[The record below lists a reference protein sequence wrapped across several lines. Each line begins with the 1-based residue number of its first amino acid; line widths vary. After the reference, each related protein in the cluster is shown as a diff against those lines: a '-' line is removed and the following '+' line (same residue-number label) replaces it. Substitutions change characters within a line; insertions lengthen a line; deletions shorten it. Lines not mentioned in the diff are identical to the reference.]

1 MRKRLSFGRRRFP
14 IVRAL
19 TLGRG
24 GSHNTFSAGFRL
36 RKKVILL
43 HRLRR
48 LITGL
53 IPVMVDLRFRPS
65 SEIPPLVLIL

>member
-24 GSHNTFSAGFRL
+24 GSHNIISAGFRL
-36 RKKVILL
+36 REEVILL
-43 HRLRR
+43 HRFRR

-53 IPVMVDLRFRPS
+53 IPVMVDLRFRLS
-65 SEIPPLVLIL
+65 FEIPLLVLIF